1 MLSIEIQRLSFRI
14 YIQGNCW
21 VSSTLVWQQPKFW
34 LIQDTLFYETKV
46 WHVPPQK
53 FGMGHHKSLAV
64 AKLSKLRIILGNNI
78 VHFCWYKYR
87 VQSPL
92 EFSLL
97 WLLEVETL
105 SPSLAA
111 RAVNRGD
118 ESCIRFCLFSFI
130 RCLSV
135 HLPADINLVWRPS
148 KLHIVF

>member
-1 MLSIEIQRLSFRI
+1 
-14 YIQGNCW
+14 
-21 VSSTLVWQQPKFW
+21 
-34 LIQDTLFYETKV
+34 
-46 WHVPPQK
+46 
-53 FGMGHHKSLAV
+53 MGHHKSLAV

-135 HLPADINLVWRPS
+135 HLTDADYWTDLPASLKSEHNVESQTIRFITTSSENSYSRSSRNEQLCSDISDAGRSVQKSVSVICRLT
-148 KLHIVF
+148 